1 MDINQEIQ
9 KAFEII
15 QQGGIILYP
24 TDTVWGIGCDATNEE
39 AIAKIYKLKQRDDS
53 KSMIVLMNGEKMMY
67 NVFKDI
73 PEVAWQIID
82 LSEKPTTLIL
92 DNPRNVAKN
101 IIAEDKTL
109 GVRLVKEPFCFKL
122 MERMKKPLVSTSANI
137 SGQPTPIAFKDISP
151 EIIKGVANQI
161 NPDCVIV
168 VDALSA
174 SSSSRLGTTVQ
185 LSDVGIAPGSGV
197 GNHRYEISKQTL
209 GVPVISIGIPTVV
222 STSVICGND
231 DSSAMFVTPREIDR
245 IIEHGAKL
253 IGMTVN
259 MCLQKNIDAK
269 DLFSLVG

>member
-1 MDINQEIQ
+1 MINEEIQ
-9 KAFEII
+9 KAFEVI
-15 QQGGIILYP
+15 QQDGIILYP

-109 GVRLVKEPFCFKL
+109 GVRMVKEPFCFKL

-151 EIIKGVANQI
+151 EIINGVDYVVNLHRDKI
-161 NPDCVIV
+161 NGKPSTIIKLTSDSQVKVI
-168 VDALSA
+168 
-174 SSSSRLGTTVQ
+174 R
-185 LSDVGIAPGSGV
+185 
-197 GNHRYEISKQTL
+197 K
-209 GVPVISIGIPTVV
+209 
-222 STSVICGND
+222 
-231 DSSAMFVTPREIDR
+231 
-245 IIEHGAKL
+245 
-253 IGMTVN
+253 
-259 MCLQKNIDAK
+259 
-269 DLFSLVG
+269 